1 MLEQRRQLVGTVTG
15 AVTDLASSMVGS
27 IEAAVN
33 GQRGALARGLADWT
47 KDLAVRSG
55 LKALEEFMLAAA
67 SAASYNFPAAAAH
80 TTAGGMALA
89 VAAAAGGASAGLGA
103 AASAAERGGAG
114 GGPGRASG
122 AASSGGAP
130 GGGGNGGSTS
140 NLERMDVPVSYDR
153 GSASAG
159 VVINIHVQG
168 PVGKGTVG
176 AIGEAVRRELDKSKA
191 QGPRP

>member
-1 MLEQRRQLVGTVTG
+1 MADYRAAWLI
-15 AVTDLASSMVGS
+15 GS
-27 IEAAVN
+27 IYGMPQQEVTCDGVPVLSN
-33 GQRGALARGLADWT
+33 GSNYYLYDADFT

-114 GGPGRASG
+114 GASGRAPSAGAANGPG
-122 AASSGGAP
+122 AANGAP
-130 GGGGNGGSTS
+130 GGGGS
-140 NLERMDVPVSYDR
+140 NLERLDVPVSYNRPSD
-153 GSASAG
+153 AAAG
-159 VVINIHVQG
+159 IVVNINVAG
-168 PVGKGTVG
+168 PVGKDTVR
-176 AIGEAVRRELDKSKA
+176 AIGEQVRRAIDKTKP
-191 QGPRP
+191 QGART